1 MKSSLSKSILRD
13 SLKKSVPDKVL
24 TSNNKIGFY
33 CDVAEI
39 FEINSK
45 KFQDLLF
52 NNSKLNSLINIKLFK
67 NLLQKKPSTFQN

>member
-1 MKSSLSKSILRD
+1 MLA
-13 SLKKSVPDKVL
+13 
-24 TSNNKIGFY
+24 SNNKIGFY

-67 NLLQKKPSTFQN
+67 KFKKKPLTFKN